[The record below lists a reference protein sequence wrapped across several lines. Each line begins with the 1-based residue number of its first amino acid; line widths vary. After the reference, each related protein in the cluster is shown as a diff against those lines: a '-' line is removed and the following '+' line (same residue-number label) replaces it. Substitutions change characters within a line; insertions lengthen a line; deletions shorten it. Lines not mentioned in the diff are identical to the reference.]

1 MRQNTIEYV
10 DFAKGYAIFTIVC
23 YHALQKTSLAP
34 VAQKAIVFGG
44 TGVHLFFLL
53 SGFGLALS
61 KNTGSALAFYR
72 RRLTKIWL
80 PYILALSI
88 SLLGAYCFGLFPD
101 RWAAWFAGVGLYQM
115 FVESYILSF
124 GGHFWFISA
133 IIQLYFFFPVLLWA
147 KKKLGH
153 NGLFLALSL
162 VVSMIWWLTVFYLN
176 KGQWRT
182 WNSFFLQFLWEF
194 ALGMVLADSVARG
207 QQTDNDT
214 LQPRFFEQYLPLYPS
229 FSPDFRRLG
238 YFLLAGLVFTGLMGA
253 MIFFWGEIGRIFND
267 IPALIGYTALS
278 MLLYGVGLR
287 AWTPLKSFFLWVG
300 SFSYSLYLIHVLV
313 LESYLRGLKNAG
325 FADVPLVWLLPF
337 IPLALLGGRL
347 FEPLSQWWTGQLS
360 ALRSSPRQ

>member
-1 MRQNTIEYV
+1 MRQKTIEYV

-23 YHALQKTSLAP
+23 YHALQKISLAP
-34 VAQKAIVFGG
+34 IMQKVIVFGG

-61 KNTGSALAFYR
+61 KNIGSPLAFYQ

-80 PYILALSI
+80 PYVLALSI
-88 SLLGAYCFGLFPD
+88 SLLGAYCLGLFPD

-115 FVESYILSF
+115 FVEPYILSF

-153 NGLFLALSL
+153 NGLFLALTLAIS
-162 VVSMIWWLTVFYLN
+162 VGWWLIVFYLN

-194 ALGMVLADSVARG
+194 ALGMVLADRASKS
-207 QQTDNDT
+207 QQASNRDSHTY
-214 LQPRFFEQYLPLYPS
+214 FFEQYLPVYPS
-229 FSPDFRRLG
+229 FLPDYRRLG
-238 YFLLAGLVFTGLMGA
+238 YLLLAGLVFTGLMGVL
-253 MIFFWGEIGRIFND
+253 ILFLGEIGRIFND

-278 MLLYGVGLR
+278 MFLYGVGLR
-287 AWTPLKSFFLWVG
+287 FWPSLKTFFLWVG
-300 SFSYSLYLIHVLV
+300 SFSYSLYLTHVLV
-313 LESYLRGLKNAG
+313 LETYLLCLKNAG
-325 FADVPLVWLLPF
+325 FANISLVWLLPF

-360 ALRSSPRQ
+360 APRSSPQQ